1 MASRK
6 RKALLFLLADTPVWV
21 LDQIVDRKHWI
32 HPMNKDSERFGEFQH
47 LFTALKQD
55 EDRFKSYF
63 RMTLSTFEYILNL
76 VKDEISKQNTAFRNA
91 IGRRKACFDSED

>member
-32 HPMNKDSERFGEFQH
+32 HPINKDREHFGEFQH
-47 LFTALKQD
+47 LFTAFKQD

-76 VKDEISKQNTAFRNA
+76 VKDEISKQNTGFRNA
-91 IGRRKACFDSED
+91 IGAEERLALTLR